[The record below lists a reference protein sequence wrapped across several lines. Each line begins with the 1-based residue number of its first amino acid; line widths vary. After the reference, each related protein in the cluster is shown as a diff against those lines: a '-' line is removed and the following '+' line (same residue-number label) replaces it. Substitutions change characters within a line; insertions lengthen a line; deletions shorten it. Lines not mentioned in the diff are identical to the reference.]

1 MKSLSLQTQ
10 SSSRMAA
17 EATKPSA
24 PEMSLEEGEEGA
36 AGELEVGEEGGA
48 GSAATSWWGA
58 GLQKSVKKAA
68 SNGAAAV
75 GKSVK
80 QAAGTVDGKSSA
92 VHAAR

>member
-1 MKSLSLQTQ
+1 MYSLSLQTQ

-24 PEMSLEEGEEGA
+24 PEMSVEE
-36 AGELEVGEEGGA
+36 GEEGGA
-48 GSAATSWWGA
+48 GSASAPSWWGA
-58 GLQKSVKKAA
+58 GVQKSVKKAA

>member
-24 PEMSLEEGEEGA
+24 PEMSV
-36 AGELEVGEEGGA
+36 EVGEKGGA

-58 GLQKSVKKAA
+58 GVQKSVKKAA

-80 QAAGTVDGKSSA
+80 QTAGTVDGKSSA